1 MEFQYKNA
9 LREYNVTEAE
19 LTDDAKTGIMQ
30 INQIQKSIK
39 MLEARGKKPTK
50 QALAKIKTFDKWVYY
65 EILDYVNDTDKNS
78 NEAPFEAEEIIN
90 ELENKVDTLGL
101 EVESELD
108 KLFQSGTTK
117 LSIEDIENDAPKSYK
132 VIFDSYK
139 DGEDNGI
146 VTTKF
151 SLLEKDDNYFHL
163 NKN

>member
-9 LREYNVTEAE
+9 LKEYNLSEAE
-19 LTDDAKTGIMQ
+19 LSDDAKTGIMQ

-39 MLEARGKKPTK
+39 MLEARNKKPTK
-50 QALAKIKTFDKWVYY
+50 QALDKIRAFDKWVYY
-65 EILDYVNDTDKNS
+65 EILDYVNDTDKNP
-78 NEAPFEAEEIIN
+78 EDAPHEAEEIIN

-108 KLFQSGTTK
+108 KFFQSGTTK
-117 LSIEDIENDAPKSYK
+117 LSIEDIRNDAPKSYK
-132 VIFDSYK
+132 VIFDSYE

-146 VTTKF
+146 VTSKY